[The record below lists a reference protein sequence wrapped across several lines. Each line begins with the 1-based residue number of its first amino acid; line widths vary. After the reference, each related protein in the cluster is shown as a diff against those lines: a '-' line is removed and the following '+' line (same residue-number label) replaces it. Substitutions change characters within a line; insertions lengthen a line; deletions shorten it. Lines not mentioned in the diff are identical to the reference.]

1 MHVRLDLVSNNMDCV
16 FCSLIEKKDYYLES
30 DLCVALF
37 DGFPVSEGHTLIIP
51 KRHVET
57 YFDLSKEEM
66 EDMYS
71 LSLRV
76 KEFLDSKYHPD
87 GYNVGFNCGEAA
99 GQTVMHAHM
108 HIIPRYK
115 GDSDNPRGGIRKAVK
130 RKGF

>member
-1 MHVRLDLVSNNMDCV
+1 MPLRLDLVLNNMDCV
-16 FCSLIEKKDYYLES
+16 FCSLIEKKEFYLES
-30 DLCVALF
+30 DLSVALF

-51 KRHVET
+51 KRHVVT
-57 YFDLSKEEM
+57 YFDLSKEEID
-66 EDMYS
+66 DMYS
-71 LSLRV
+71 LSLKV
-76 KEFLDSKYHPD
+76 KEFLDNKYHPD

-115 GDSDNPRGGIRKAVK
+115 GDSENPRGGIRKAVK